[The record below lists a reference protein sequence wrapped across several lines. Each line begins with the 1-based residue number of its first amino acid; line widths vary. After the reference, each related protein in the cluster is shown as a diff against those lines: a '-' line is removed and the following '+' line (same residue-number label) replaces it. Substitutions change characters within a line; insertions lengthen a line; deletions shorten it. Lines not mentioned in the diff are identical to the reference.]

1 MRAKPARVRPEGDAA
16 VYSTLMADPS
26 DRLPLFDLRTRLV
39 LWILGLVFVG
49 LVYLG
54 LQWSAM

>member
-1 MRAKPARVRPEGDAA
+1 MRAKPARVRPEGDAG
-16 VYSTLMADPS
+16 VYSTLMADPP

-54 LQWSAM
+54 LQSSAM

>member
-1 MRAKPARVRPEGDAA
+1 MRAKPVGFRSEGDAE
-16 VYSTLMADPS
+16 VYATVVTEPS
-26 DRLPLFDLRTRLV
+26 DRLPLLDLRTRLV

-54 LQWSAM
+54 LNSTAV

>member
-1 MRAKPARVRPEGDAA
+1 MRAKPARVRPEGDAQ
-16 VYSTLMADPS
+16 VYTTLVTESP
-26 DRLPLFDLRTRLV
+26 DRLPLLDLRTRLV

-54 LQWSAM
+54 LQSSAV